1 MCYHAAPLPG
11 KASSHR
17 NLTGRIPKAT
27 IEKFNQIAASI
38 KKDANQERVLVNIQL
53 APKAVVSLLYP
64 LENTEDFDP
73 PLKLDN
79 RGAWGLDLLN
89 DANQS
94 TVAYATVLAKG
105 VVIAGPLQ
113 LVQSSVP
120 VVKDALIARLP
131 ISMPGRN
138 HSIKWTQADA
148 TVKEHD
154 VWGFA
159 TILLNWEELKRRS
172 GLYDRFTR
180 EKMHFRLTRTDSKTD
195 PTTKEVTSKEALIA
209 ESVNASVFME
219 GKFNVSVGYH
229 EP

>member
-1 MCYHAAPLPG
+1 
-11 KASSHR
+11 
-17 NLTGRIPKAT
+17 
-27 IEKFNQIAASI
+27 
-38 KKDANQERVLVNIQL
+38 VLVNIQL

-64 LENTEDFDP
+64 IENTEDFDP

-94 TVAYATVLAKG
+94 AVGYATVIAKG

-138 HSIKWTQADA
+138 HSIKWSQADGI
-148 TVKEHD
+148 VKEHD

-172 GLYDRFTR
+172 GLYDRFVR
-180 EKMHFRLTRTDSKTD
+180 ERMHFRLTRTDLKTD

-209 ESVNASVFME
+209 ESVNASEVMARK
-219 GKFNVSVGYH
+219 GNVSVKLDTANH
-229 EP
+229 EFWKVSVF